1 MSREKILITG
11 MSGLIGQVVA
21 NRLKSTYDLSALN
34 RRLIKGVK
42 CYQSNINDLAEIRA
56 AFEGIDIVIHLA
68 AAIESDWNG
77 FLQSNI
83 IGTYNV
89 FEAARQAGVRRI
101 IYASSGAVISGY
113 ENQFPYQEI
122 AQGEYE
128 KVPRSWSN
136 LTHETQ
142 VWPQG
147 IYGCTKVWGE
157 ALARH
162 FSDSSDMS
170 FICLRIGAV
179 NASDQPNQDRQFSV
193 YCSQENIVG
202 MVEAC
207 IKAPDRIKFDIF
219 YVVSDN
225 KWSYRDMEHARKM
238 LGYQPKGQ
246 AEDYR

>member
-1 MSREKILITG
+1 MYSKLLVR
-11 MSGLIGQVVA
+11 QV
-21 NRLKSTYDLSALN
+21 L
-34 RRLIKGVK
+34 GV
-42 CYQSNINDLAEIRA
+42 L
-56 AFEGIDIVIHLA
+56 
-68 AAIESDWNG
+68 
-77 FLQSNI
+77 
-83 IGTYNV
+83 
-89 FEAARQAGVRRI
+89 

-128 KVPRSWSN
+128 KVPQSWSK

-147 IYGCTKVWGE
+147 IYECTKVWGE

-162 FSDSSDMS
+162 FSNSSDMS

-219 YVVSDN
+219 YVVSD
-225 KWSYRDMEHARKM
+225 K
-238 LGYQPKGQ
+238 
-246 AEDYR
+246 